1 MSNIAFSARHQRAGG
16 GRWGAATP
24 WLKSSIPGLYSA
36 PIRLVSGRHAQT
48 HHHAQHDD
56 VSKIALHSD
65 IHGTLPNGT
74 TARPENAFA
83 DGAKLGARP
92 YGSDGCAPTLAPPT
106 RCDDQWGSLAV
117 SRANVAISSKL
128 RDLFSTHS
136 TGPRVPREPGGR
148 GLSDGVSGSV
158 TTRQLSQRR
167 QLTLTT
173 TITPRPA
180 RRSHAT

>member
-56 VSKIALHSD
+56 LSKIALHSD
-65 IHGTLPNGT
+65 IHGALPNGT
-74 TARPENAFA
+74 TARPEIAFA

-106 RCDDQWGSLAV
+106 RCDDQWMLPSIEASSRDRAARTNFMRSRSCVESRGVAPLVSAPELGSGTHP
-117 SRANVAISSKL
+117 STRRA
-128 RDLFSTHS
+128 R
-136 TGPRVPREPGGR
+136 
-148 GLSDGVSGSV
+148 
-158 TTRQLSQRR
+158 
-167 QLTLTT
+167 
-173 TITPRPA
+173 A
-180 RRSHAT
+180 RK